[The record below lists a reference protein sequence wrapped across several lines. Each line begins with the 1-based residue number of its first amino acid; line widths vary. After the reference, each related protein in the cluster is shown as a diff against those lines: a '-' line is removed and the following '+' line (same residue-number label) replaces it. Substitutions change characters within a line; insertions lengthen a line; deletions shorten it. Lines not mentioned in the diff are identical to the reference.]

1 MHNTH
6 STKRTARGFRAVP
19 YGYLFKIVIGQ
30 ADLPTD
36 LIENMHNVACGP
48 KGNEAALDSSLSN
61 ILAYRVELVK
71 IGVEEWAADTQSL
84 SPAPTF

>member
-1 MHNTH
+1 
-6 STKRTARGFRAVP
+6 
-19 YGYLFKIVIGQ
+19 
-30 ADLPTD
+30 
-36 LIENMHNVACGP
+36 MHNVACGLQ
-48 KGNEAALDSSLSN
+48 GNEAALDSSLSN